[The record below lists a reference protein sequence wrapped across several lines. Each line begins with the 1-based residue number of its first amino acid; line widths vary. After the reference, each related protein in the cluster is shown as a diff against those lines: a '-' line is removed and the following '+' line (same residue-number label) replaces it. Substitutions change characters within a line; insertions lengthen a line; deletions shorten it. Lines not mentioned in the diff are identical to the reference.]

1 MFRNKGNAPLWNFR
15 MNSTSQPWF
24 PKQWLKKTTYCIGV
38 FCLTERLFYILNRM
52 WDLGHFL
59 CEKMS
64 EKSKVVSKPDPEP
77 IDCMSPVPY
86 TWCPSADNCVINSW
100 ACYICSKVP
109 THARLTARQL
119 CSLLLLGLWEIIT
132 GNQLAD
138 RSFKSYAAAADKHP
152 QVFFQPVAPA
162 FCHPKAGSRCFKR
175 NQRQWKTRTIWAR
188 VCSITQSHCLWPIL
202 QKRDLLNLHPAS
214 RRHVNPKCDVL
225 KTSL

>member
-1 MFRNKGNAPLWNFR
+1 MLHSEISGWTECH
-15 MNSTSQPWF
+15 SHDF
-24 PKQWLKKTTYCIGV
+24 PNNGWSKKTTYYIGV

-59 CEKMS
+59 CEKVS
-64 EKSKVVSKPDPEP
+64 GKSKVVSKPTPET

-109 THARLTARQL
+109 THARLTVRRL

-152 QVFFQPVAPA
+152 QVFLSLWHQRFVTPRQAAGVLRGIRGSEKQGQFGQEVAPSHRAIA
-162 FCHPKAGSRCFKR
+162 FGP
-175 NQRQWKTRTIWAR
+175 
-188 VCSITQSHCLWPIL
+188 
-202 QKRDLLNLHPAS
+202 S
-214 RRHVNPKCDVL
+214 RRKGICWTCTQLPGDMSTPNVMFLILPC
-225 KTSL
+225 S